1 MNFADYNKVVEIPV
15 RDARQ
20 LKLAQVL
27 QVQAQGPATES
38 EISPDLYYLGEG
50 GTFEGKCMAA
60 AKLPESDVVAMMRGD
75 HGQAGESAFSCLG
88 LNHDF
93 NGLGPQ

>member
-27 QVQAQGPATES
+27 QIQTQWTATEA

-50 GTFEGKCMAA
+50 GTFERKCMTA
-60 AKLPESDVVAMMRGD
+60 AKLPKSDVVAMTRGD
-75 HGQAGESAFSCLG
+75 HGQAGKSAFSCLG
-88 LNHDF
+88 LNHDV
-93 NGLGPQ
+93 NKLISP